1 MKFLIRWRFHT
12 GKIQDGLTSFS
23 GMPAGD
29 AVGDGGDKINLI
41 GRWHD
46 LAAGSG
52 VAICESDDI
61 DALST
66 WALNWN
72 QSLDVEIAP
81 VVDDTE
87 AKAIGKAMFG

>member
-12 GKIQDGLTSFS
+12 GKIQDGLTAFS

-46 LAAGSG
+46 LAAGTG